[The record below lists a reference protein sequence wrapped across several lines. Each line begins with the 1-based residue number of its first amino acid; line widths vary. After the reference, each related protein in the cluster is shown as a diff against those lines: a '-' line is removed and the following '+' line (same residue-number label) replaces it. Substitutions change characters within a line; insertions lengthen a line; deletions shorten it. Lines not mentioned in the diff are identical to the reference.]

1 MNGPGLDAPS
11 PVQLPARRSR
21 TLVLIAVILIGVPL
35 GIIVWLNSL
44 PEDTGGLVACQG
56 SVRVDGQPLNSGTV
70 IARREDAADGES
82 NATGTIDALGRF
94 RLATD
99 GQPGALVGHYRVTVV
114 AGESAGGIEIP
125 EKEQALETTTLS
137 IDVQP
142 EARFNIFTLNISIK
156 G

>member
-11 PVQLPARRSR
+11 PVHLPARRSR

-35 GIIVWLNSL
+35 GTIGWLNSL
-44 PEDTGGLVACQG
+44 PEDTGRLVACRG

-70 IARREDAADGES
+70 TARREDAADGES

-99 GQPGALVGHYRVTVV
+99 GQPGAVVGHYHVTVV

-125 EKEQALETTTLS
+125 EREQALETTTLS

>member
-99 GQPGALVGHYRVTVV
+99 GQPGALVGHYRVTVG

-125 EKEQALETTTLS
+125 ETEQALETTTLS

-156 G
+156 D

>member
-44 PEDTGGLVACQG
+44 PEDTGGLVACRG

-70 IARREDAADGES
+70 IARRDDAADGES

-156 G
+156 D

>member
-11 PVQLPARRSR
+11 PARRSR
-21 TLVLIAVILIGVPL
+21 TLVLIAMILIGVPL
-35 GIIVWLNSL
+35 GTIGWLNSL
-44 PEDTGGLVACQG
+44 PEDTGELVNCLG
-56 SVRVDGQPLNSGTV
+56 TIRVDGQPLNSGTV
-70 IARREDAADGES
+70 TARREDAGDGES

-94 RLATD
+94 RLTTD

-114 AGESAGGIEIP
+114 AGDSAGGIEIP
-125 EKEQALETTTLS
+125 EGEQAMETTTLS

-156 G
+156 D

>member
-1 MNGPGLDAPS
+1 M
-11 PVQLPARRSR
+11 
-21 TLVLIAVILIGVPL
+21 
-35 GIIVWLNSL
+35 
-44 PEDTGGLVACQG
+44 
-56 SVRVDGQPLNSGTV
+56 
-70 IARREDAADGES
+70 
-82 NATGTIDALGRF
+82 
-94 RLATD
+94 
-99 GQPGALVGHYRVTVV
+99 GHYRVTVV